1 MKISCCATGVVNLK
15 RPEQGISSIVSA
27 GFKSILLDLSMG
39 CSEWELERIGKPEGK
54 KEDSLI
60 AENPSEFW
68 KTFEKMIISCQRKG
82 IEISVV
88 YAPYLLRDTKHTDL
102 NNVLKNIAE
111 KSIRLCGQVGCR
123 YIVVRP
129 LFAGIEHGDEWR
141 INREYYLHLAKFARE
156 QKVMILLE
164 NQCRNVNGHMVRG
177 ICSDGCK
184 AAKWVDI
191 LNEECGEERFGFCLN
206 TGTCSLCG
214 QDMHEFAASLGSRI
228 KAVILRDCDGHNE
241 SSMLP
246 FTSVYHRQPQTDWLS
261 LVRGLREIGF
271 DGELVLDITDTAV
284 AFSSVLRPQLLLLAK
299 SVAEYFK
306 WQIGIENQLKKY
318 KSIVLFGAG
327 NMCRNYMKCYGEK
340 YPPLFT
346 CDNNKALWGTSFC
359 GLEVKPPES
368 LKDIPDDCGVFI
380 CNIYYREIEKQLRD
394 IGIDNIEFFSD
405 EYMPSFY
412 FDRLE
417 MW

>member
-1 MKISCCATGVVNLK
+1 MISCFPTGVVNLK
-15 RPEQGISSIVSA
+15 RPEQGVSSIVSA
-27 GFKSILLDLSMG
+27 GFESILLDLNMG
-39 CSEWELERIGKPEGK
+39 CSEQVLEQMGKPRGNRD
-54 KEDSLI
+54 DSYI
-60 AENPSEFW
+60 AGNPSDMG
-68 KTFEKMIISCQRKG
+68 KVFEKMVGSCQGKELK
-82 IEISVV
+82 IPVV
-88 YAPYLLRDTKHTDL
+88 YAPYLLRDTQRTDMQE
-102 NNVLKNIAE
+102 VLTNLME
-111 KSIRLCGQVGCR
+111 EGIRICGKTGSR

-129 LFAGIEHGDEWR
+129 MFAGIETDDEWG
-141 INREYYLHLAKFARE
+141 INREYYLHLAKLARE
-156 QKVMILLE
+156 HKVMILLE

-177 ICSDGCK
+177 ICSNGST
-184 AAKWVDI
+184 AAKWVDM
-191 LNEECGEERFGFCLN
+191 LNEECGEECFGFCMN
-206 TGTCSLCG
+206 AGTCSLCG
-214 QDMHEFAASLGSRI
+214 QDMHEFAVDLGSRI

-246 FTSVYHRQPQTDWLS
+246 FTSVYHRQSQTDWLG

-271 DGELVLDITDTAV
+271 DGELVLDITDTAA
-284 AFSSVLRPQLLLLAK
+284 AFSSVIRPQLLSFAK

-327 NMCRNYMKCYGEK
+327 NMCRNYMKCYGQK

-346 CDNNKALWGTSFC
+346 CDNNKALWGTSFS
-359 GLEVKPPES
+359 GLEVKPPEA
-368 LKDIPDDCGVFI
+368 LKDIPDECGVFI

-394 IGIDNIEFFSD
+394 IGISNVEFFSD